1 MVLFFFVPKFP
12 VLPFDVDCFLPQS
25 LYLSKD
31 YMLSRCECG
40 RKAQSVCPS
49 FSKLLKLYW
58 TRADVSSLAW
68 TQARILKNE
77 AWRIHE
83 RVRTKVGQYKTSEAI
98 QAILPWRLA
107 TYENDLF
114 QNVSGEDER
123 GRENKNHFHCRNM
136 SFSRVQNTKPLELCL
151 PLPLSVQ
158 NQA

>member
-1 MVLFFFVPKFP
+1 MSSFAWSPAQLSKSKLSPIHDSEIKTAVLWSMALLFCSKFP

-31 YMLSRCECG
+31 YKPSRYEYRRSKIG
-40 RKAQSVCPS
+40 KAQSVYPS

-83 RVRTKVGQYKTSEAI
+83 CVRTKVGQYKTSEAI
-98 QAILPWRLA
+98 QAILSWRLA

-114 QNVSGEDER
+114 QNVPGEDE
-123 GRENKNHFHCRNM
+123 
-136 SFSRVQNTKPLELCL
+136 
-151 PLPLSVQ
+151 
-158 NQA
+158 

>member
-1 MVLFFFVPKFP
+1 MSSFAWSPAQLSKSKLSPIHDSEIKTAVLWSMALLFCSKFP

-31 YMLSRCECG
+31 YKPSRYEYRRSKIG
-40 RKAQSVCPS
+40 KAQSVYPS

-83 RVRTKVGQYKTSEAI
+83 CV
-98 QAILPWRLA
+98 
-107 TYENDLF
+107 
-114 QNVSGEDER
+114 
-123 GRENKNHFHCRNM
+123 
-136 SFSRVQNTKPLELCL
+136 
-151 PLPLSVQ
+151 
-158 NQA
+158 